1 MTLWRLF
8 DALGLSLD
16 MLENDAGL
24 SLEPEDV
31 DNVYPVGAAAL
42 AAADGSAQMLCRM
55 LPSGMNG
62 WAGVALSGA

>member
-42 AAADGSAQMLCRM
+42 AAGDGSAQMLCRM
-55 LPSGMNG
+55 LPSGVNG
-62 WAGVALSGA
+62 